1 MPDSVVTDCDITDEY
16 VNKIL
21 KKTVKTR
28 RTPTKEESRE
38 RETAEKIRCGRDC
51 SAELGDTASGGR
63 YRRVG
68 MTDRNRR

>member
-38 RETAEKIRCGRDC
+38 RETAEKIRCGRD
-51 SAELGDTASGGR
+51 
-63 YRRVG
+63 
-68 MTDRNRR
+68 